1 MLGLWFNQFL
11 SELSNYLCDWVKVR
25 AKKTIT
31 YLDFGNWYLW
41 DIPVQLHNQDV
52 KTQILFRKNN
62 LKRAIFKIAHYTSLI
77 THTQNLYP
85 NPKNSTAFTQGYL
98 SPDIM

>member
-1 MLGLWFNQFL
+1 MLGFWFYQFL
-11 SELSNYLCDWVKVR
+11 SELSNYLYDWVKVR
-25 AKKTIT
+25 AKKTVT
-31 YLDFGNWYLW
+31 HLDLSNWYLW
-41 DIPVQLHNQDV
+41 DMPVQLHNQDA

-62 LKRAIFKIAHYTSLI
+62 LKRAIFKTVHYTSPI
-77 THTQNLYP
+77 PHTQNLYP

>member
-1 MLGLWFNQFL
+1 MLSLWFNQFL

-52 KTQILFRKNN
+52 KTQILFRKN
-62 LKRAIFKIAHYTSLI
+62 
-77 THTQNLYP
+77 LYP